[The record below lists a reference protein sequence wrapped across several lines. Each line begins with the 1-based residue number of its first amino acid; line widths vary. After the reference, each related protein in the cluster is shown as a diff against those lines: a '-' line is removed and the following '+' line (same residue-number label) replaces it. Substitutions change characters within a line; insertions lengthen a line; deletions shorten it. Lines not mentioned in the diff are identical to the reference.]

1 MLSKRGQGEGVVEE
15 ELVVVAGGPNG
26 DGGERKGEKGRRYV
40 VRVWCESVFY
50 GRLRVAACKDFNCGV
65 KQRSHGCNDVV
76 TGVGVSSWVK

>member
-1 MLSKRGQGEGVVEE
+1 MLSERGQGEGVVEE

-26 DGGERKGEKGRRYV
+26 DGGGSVGEKGRRFM

-76 TGVGVSSWVK
+76 TGVSVSSFG